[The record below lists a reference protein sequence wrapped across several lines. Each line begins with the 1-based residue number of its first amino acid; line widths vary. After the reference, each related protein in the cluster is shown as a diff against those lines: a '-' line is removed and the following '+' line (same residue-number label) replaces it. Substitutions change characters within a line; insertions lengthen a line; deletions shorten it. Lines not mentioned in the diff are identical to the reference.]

1 LARGAAAGTN
11 RVVHLAGA
19 AVAAASTTV
28 AAAST
33 TATAVALGLPTGRA
47 TLGFLVAALRVE
59 LLVVHA
65 EDEL

>member
-19 AVAAASTTV
+19 AVAAATTT

-33 TATAVALGLPTGRA
+33 TAAAVAIGLPTGRA
-47 TLGFLVAALRVE
+47 TLGVLVFTLRVV

>member
-19 AVAAASTTV
+19 AVAAASTT
-28 AAAST
+28 AAAS
-33 TATAVALGLPTGRA
+33 ALGLPTGRA
-47 TLGFLVAALRVE
+47 TLGFLVFTLRVE